1 MTEIYLN
8 KIGNVLVPAN
18 ESDAEI
24 VRGWRPGEYV
34 KCKASRPNNPR
45 FHRKL
50 MSLFNYGFECWEPK
64 THLGN
69 IDGSRLVEKHFERF
83 RKDVTIACGH
93 YTLVV
98 NIKGDVRAEADSL
111 SFGKMDADQRE
122 ALFQKVI
129 TYLIRMEILRNQT
142 PEQVDA
148 VIEERVN
155 RLLEYA

>member
-1 MTEIYLN
+1 MEIYLN
-8 KIGNVLVPAN
+8 KIGTVLVPAN

-24 VRGWRPGEYV
+24 VRGWRQGEYV
-34 KCKASRPNNPR
+34 KCKASRPNNPM

-50 MSLFNYGFECWEPK
+50 MSLFNYGFECWEPEWP
-64 THLGN
+64 
-69 IDGSRLVEKHFERF
+69 VEGCAQKNFERF

-148 VIEERVN
+148 VVEERVS
-155 RLLEYA
+155 RLLNYA